1 MSNNETVTETV
12 TEARRRGRPASF
24 PGQETVLIQ
33 SQIPV
38 EVRDQIRELA
48 EANDELL
55 NQTLAR
61 IVGTAYKQHQARQ
74 KRKKG

>member
-1 MSNNETVTETV
+1 MSDSNETP
-12 TEARRRGRPASF
+12 RRGRPASF

-48 EANDELL
+48 QANDELL
-55 NQTLAR
+55 NQTIAR
-61 IVGTAYKQHQARQ
+61 IVGTAYKQYQARQ
-74 KRKKG
+74 KRKKD